1 MKQAIK
7 PQNPFLLSGYVSPE
21 FFCDR
26 EEESRKFDVGA
37 CRFM

>member
-1 MKQAIK
+1 MLDMKQAIK

-26 EEESRKFDVGA
+26 EEE
-37 CRFM
+37 